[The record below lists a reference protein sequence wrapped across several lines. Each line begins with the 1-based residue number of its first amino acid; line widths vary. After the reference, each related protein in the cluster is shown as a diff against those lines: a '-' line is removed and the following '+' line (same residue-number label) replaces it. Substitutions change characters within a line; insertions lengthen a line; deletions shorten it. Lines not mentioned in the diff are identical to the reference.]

1 MKRGLWCV
9 LESCSFSAVGDCNSS
24 FVGSE
29 WPMLECDVNGVGGEC
44 SWFNLLW
51 LCPSF
56 LPRQCLQNCFWTLCN
71 QTGCT
76 SVSSFASITHHLSVT
91 FHSDTWTTAEASCVI
106 VCQWSLT
113 SRIGGWVGRGV
124 APGAQWYVLVFVLP
138 KLWQPWSTGQDCRK

>member
-9 LESCSFSAVGDCNSS
+9 LKSCSFSAVGDCKSS

-51 LCPSF
+51 LWLCDGDFVTVSSELF
-56 LPRQCLQNCFWTLCN
+56 LNFVQPDWMYRA
-71 QTGCT
+71 
-76 SVSSFASITHHLSVT
+76 SSFASITHHLSVT
-91 FHSDTWTTAEASCVI
+91 FYSDTWTTAEASCVI

-113 SRIGGWVGRGV
+113 SRIGGVGRGV